1 MVSLIDAGGSGG
13 AYARGVVAQAQAAIL
28 PEVRRLIDESIGRIA
43 VRAGGNLAAI
53 GIRSALMFDP
63 AATAVHDDPDH
74 EQVIVPLGAALP
86 RCAAYCSRDVSFN
99 PTSGTITQVPLDRDQ
114 YDPANWHDEATS
126 SPYVILPDEGDYLVW
141 AAYRPASSS
150 TNPRIP
156 LQLWLYGGA
165 AGNTV
170 LDRDEDTYHQDD
182 EHAGAWGQDSFRTLR
197 LVYADHFAAGTKLNI
212 RFRHFSGATD
222 VQFAYENELGPR
234 LIAVKIG

>member
-1 MVSLIDAGGSGG
+1 MSDFAQGRQEANSILAEAK
-13 AYARGVVAQAQAAIL
+13 AYV
-28 PEVRRLIDESIGRIA
+28 DEQLRNWIGR
-43 VRAGGNLAAI
+43 VRVSVDGADPDVGAAHRLDFL
-53 GIRSALMFDP
+53 G
-63 AATAVHDDPDH
+63 ATATLDKPRDR
-74 EQVIVPLGAALP
+74 IRITTAGAALP
-86 RCAAYCSRDVSFN
+86 RCAAYCSRDVTFN
-99 PTSGTITQVPLDRDQ
+99 PVSGTLTQVPLDRDQ
-114 YDPANWHDEATS
+114 YDPDGWHNAATS
-126 SPYVILPDEGDYLVW
+126 SPYVVLPADGDYLVW

-156 LQLWLYGGA
+156 VQLELCGGA
-165 AGNTV
+165 AGSTV

-197 LVYADHFAAGTKLNI
+197 IVYADHFAAGAQLNL